1 MIEEVSTTRI
11 QYSNFDDFIDVIRRL
26 KKDVPENARWELSD
40 FEHGDK
46 ESVCTVKFSWKQTN
60 AFEGVFNDLSDSRT
74 DRARILKAIPSL
86 AFVHPDT
93 KFWIYGEYLP
103 RHDAVEYTVYY
114 REPVGEKMR
123 IDAHLFAHRLE
134 DSDGPVG
141 PHNLSIKYWGP
152 AVVDA
157 VKERK

>member
-11 QYSNFDDFIDVIRRL
+11 QYSNFEEFIEVLRSL
-26 KKDVPENARWELSD
+26 KKDLPENARWELTG
-40 FEHGDK
+40 FAHGEKD
-46 ESVCTVKFSWKQTN
+46 SVCTVKFSWKHTN
-60 AFEGVFNDLSDSRT
+60 AFEGLFNDLSDTRT
-74 DRARILKAIPSL
+74 DRARMLRAIPSL

-93 KFWIYGEYLP
+93 KFWTYREYRP
-103 RHDAVEYTVYY
+103 ADHAIEYTVYY
-114 REPVGEKMR
+114 REPDGEKMR
-123 IDAHLFAHRLE
+123 VDAWLSADSLE
-134 DSDGPVG
+134 SSEGPVG